1 MRTRIHWK
9 LMVTY
14 ALVIAAVILVIDLYA
29 GARTQ
34 REEVDRIRRDLTTQA
49 RLAAACVALRLG
61 QGGPPDAVAD
71 GLGLLTG
78 VRVTLID
85 RSGAVIGDSEVE
97 GPALAGVENHAGRPE
112 VVQALADGVGS
123 DVRRSATVGVDLLY
137 VALLAPDSLQAVR
150 VVRLAAPLTDVQKI
164 LDQIRNTL
172 LIASL
177 WGLLLSLVLCYG
189 ASYVISR
196 PIRAM
201 TSVARDMARGDFS
214 ARAYAPSSDELDS
227 LARALN
233 EMSSQLKARIDQITE
248 EKSLL
253 EAVLASATEGILVT
267 DERGAVLSANAALRD
282 LFQSPPASPVA
293 GRPSI
298 EVVRNPDVQDAIER
312 TLRSGEETVRE
323 VALLSPAER
332 HVEAHFTPIRLHGAV
347 IGAVGIFYD
356 VTEMRRMERMRRD
369 FVANVSHE
377 LRTPLTAIRGCAETL
392 AYGALYDR
400 DAAHRFVGTIQSHAG
415 RLSALI
421 DDLLNLSRI
430 ESGAQE
436 VRRVSQPIR
445 PVIQSAVQV
454 VAAAQKRIDVQTD
467 VPDGLPD
474 VPCDETLIEQA
485 LVNLLDNAVK
495 YTPEGGRIGI
505 EARLVHEQNET
516 EKRRN
521 GETEKKGK
529 SERESGRVGE
539 WEKDSSPIPPFS
551 HSPTPGGRRWV
562 EVAVAD
568 TGIGISPEHLPRVF
582 ERFYRVDRARSRAL
596 GGTGLGLSIV
606 KHIAEAHGGSV
617 RAESEVGKGS
627 VFKIL
632 LPVDG

>member
-1 MRTRIHWK
+1 MG
-9 LMVTY
+9 TY

-34 REEVDRIRRDLTTQA
+34 REEVDRIRRDLTTRA
-49 RLAAACVALRLG
+49 RLAAAHAVLRLG

-71 GLGLLTG
+71 SLGLLSG

-97 GPALAGVENHAGRPE
+97 GSALAGVENHAGRPE
-112 VVQALADGVGS
+112 VREALAGGVGS
-123 DVRRSATVGVDLLY
+123 AVRRSATVGVDLLY
-137 VALLAPDSLQAVR
+137 VALLAPDTLQAVR
-150 VVRLAAPLTDVQKI
+150 VVRLAAPLTDVQKV
-164 LDQIRNTL
+164 LDQIHNTL

-201 TSVARDMARGDFS
+201 TSVARDMAGGDFS
-214 ARAYAPSSDELDS
+214 ARAHAPSSDELDS

-233 EMSSQLKARIDQITE
+233 EMSAQLKARIEQITE

-267 DERGAVLSANAALRD
+267 DEHGAVLSANAALRG
-282 LFQSPPASPVA
+282 LFQAPPSSPVA

-298 EVVRNPDVQDAIER
+298 EVVRNPEVQEAIER

-323 VALLSPAER
+323 VALLGPAER
-332 HVEAHFTPIRLHGAV
+332 RLEAHFTPIRLHGGI
-347 IGAVGIFYD
+347 IGSVGIFYD

-392 AYGALYDR
+392 ADGALDDR
-400 DAAHRFVGTIQSHAG
+400 DAARRFVGTIRSHAE

-421 DDLLNLSRI
+421 DDLLSLSRI
-430 ESGAQE
+430 ESGAQAI
-436 VRRVSQPIR
+436 RRVSQPIL
-445 PVIQSAVQV
+445 PIVESSVQV
-454 VAAAQKRIDVQTD
+454 VEAAAAQKRIDIQTD

-474 VPCDETLIEQA
+474 IPCDGTLIEQA
-485 LVNLLDNAVK
+485 LVNLLDNAIK
-495 YTPEGGRIGI
+495 YTPEGGRVRITAKKTQSDEGRTMNAPPLP
-505 EARLVHEQNET
+505 ESPKDEVH
-516 EKRRN
+516 RSSFIVHR
-521 GETEKKGK
+521 
-529 SERESGRVGE
+529 SGG
-539 WEKDSSPIPPFS
+539 
-551 HSPTPGGRRWV
+551 WV
-562 EVAVAD
+562 EIAVED
-568 TGIGISPEHLPRVF
+568 TGIGIPPEHLPRVF

-606 KHIAEAHGGSV
+606 KHVAEAHGGSV

-632 LPVDG
+632 LPID

>member
-61 QGGPPDAVAD
+61 QGGSPDAVAD
-71 GLGLLTG
+71 SLGLLTG

-85 RSGAVIGDSEVE
+85 RSGTVLGDSGVE
-97 GPALAGVENHAGRPE
+97 GPALPGVENHAGRPE
-112 VVQALADGVGS
+112 VREALASGVGS

-137 VALLAPDSLQAVR
+137 VALLVPEASQAVR

-164 LDQIRNTL
+164 LDQIRDTL

-196 PIRAM
+196 PIRTM

-267 DERGAVLSANAALRD
+267 DERGSVLSANAALRD
-282 LFQSPPASPVA
+282 LFQAPPSSPVV

-332 HVEAHFTPIRLHGAV
+332 RLEAHFNPIRLHDAV
-347 IGAVGIFYD
+347 IGSVGIFYD

-377 LRTPLTAIRGCAETL
+377 LRTPLTAIKGCAETL
-392 AYGALYDR
+392 ADGALDDR
-400 DAAHRFVGTIQSHAG
+400 GAAHRFVGTIRSHAD

-421 DDLLNLSRI
+421 DDLLSLSRI

-436 VRRVSQPIR
+436 VRRVSQPIQPILR
-445 PVIQSAVQV
+445 SAVQV
-454 VAAAQKRIDVQTD
+454 VEAAAMQKRITLQTG
-467 VPDGLPD
+467 VPDALPD
-474 VPCDETLIEQA
+474 IPCDETLIEQA

-495 YTPEGGRIGI
+495 YTQEGGRVGI
-505 EARLVHEQNET
+505 EARIVHGQGET

-521 GETEKKGK
+521 GETERG
-529 SERESGRVGE
+529 ERGN
-539 WEKDSSPIPPFS
+539 SPIPRFPD
-551 HSPTPGGRRWV
+551 SPAPGWV
-562 EVAVAD
+562 EVAVKD

-606 KHIAEAHGGSV
+606 KHVVEAHGGSV